1 MLLLP
6 VVMSRKREEAIAAG
20 IHVNDIQHTMK
31 RRTPSHN
38 YCDKGT
44 YMLTLVVDGRM
55 PLFGTLKGNVRLP
68 LSGTLKGDG
77 RMPLSGPLKGD
88 ERMPLSGPLKGD
100 ELASSATADAPR
112 VVLSPLGEAIRDREI
127 AKISAVYP
135 MVEVWK
141 LCIMPDHLHIIVRV
155 KEKLPEGK
163 HLGHV
168 VSGFMTGCTRAWWA
182 LVEEGKMPP
191 FGKPKGTEG
200 SASAPGGSVSL
211 SPASALVAGGSAP
224 PLGASVPSCSVPPGP
239 GSALGAGG
247 SASPLG
253 ASVPAGSASPLGASV
268 PAGSPAGGAS
278 AAPRPSLFEKGYND
292 KILLRPGQLDNW
304 KRYLDD
310 NPRRLAIKRQ
320 CPDYFTIMQHITIG
334 EWSCQM
340 VGNRF
345 LLTVPD
351 RAAVIVH
358 RADSDQE
365 FAQKKARWLALGE
378 MGGVL
383 VSAAVATRE
392 KEVMREAMDRGYRLI
407 LLRENGFPPLYKPAG
422 ESFMACSEGRLL
434 QISPWEYHM
443 QRKTISREQC
453 LILNRLAEEI
463 AGENYDDLGG

>member
-1 MLLLP
+1 
-6 VVMSRKREEAIAAG
+6 MSRKREEAIAAG

-55 PLFGTLKGNVRLP
+55 PLFGALKDDGRLP
-68 LSGTLKGDG
+68 LSGPLKGDG

-88 ERMPLSGPLKGD
+88 GRMPLSGPLKGV
-100 ELASSATADAPR
+100 ELVPSAAADAPR

-200 SASAPGGSVSL
+200 SASAPAGS
-211 SPASALVAGGSAP
+211 ASALAF
-224 PLGASVPSCSVPPGP
+224 GASVPSGSVPPGP

-247 SASPLG
+247 SASPFG
-253 ASVPAGSASPLGASV
+253 ASVPPGSASPLGASV

-383 VSAAVATRE
+383 VSAAIATRE

-463 AGENYDDLGG
+463 AGEN

>member
-1 MLLLP
+1 
-6 VVMSRKREEAIAAG
+6 MSRKREEAIAAG

-88 ERMPLSGPLKGD
+88 ERMPLSGPLKGV
-100 ELASSATADAPR
+100 ELVPSAAADAPR

-200 SASAPGGSVSL
+200 SASAPAGSVSL
-211 SPASALVAGGSAP
+211 SPASALVAGGSA
-224 PLGASVPSCSVPPGP
+224 
-239 GSALGAGG
+239 
-247 SASPLG
+247 SPD
-253 ASVPAGSASPLGASV
+253 SASPLGASV

-383 VSAAVATRE
+383 VSAAIATRE

-463 AGENYDDLGG
+463 AGENYDDLGV

>member
-1 MLLLP
+1 
-6 VVMSRKREEAIAAG
+6 MSRKREEAIAAG

-55 PLFGTLKGNVRLP
+55 PLFGTLKDDGRLP
-68 LSGTLKGDG
+68 LSGPLKGDG
-77 RMPLSGPLKGD
+77 RMPLSGPLKGV
-88 ERMPLSGPLKGD
+88 
-100 ELASSATADAPR
+100 ELVPSAAADAPR

-200 SASAPGGSVSL
+200 SASAPAGS
-211 SPASALVAGGSAP
+211 ASALA
-224 PLGASVPSCSVPPGP
+224 LGASVPSGSVPPGP
-239 GSALGAGG
+239 GSALGAG
-247 SASPLG
+247 
-253 ASVPAGSASPLGASV
+253 GSASPLGASV

-351 RAAVIVH
+351 CAAVIVH

-383 VSAAVATRE
+383 VSAAIATRE

>member
-88 ERMPLSGPLKGD
+88 ERMPLSGPLKDDGRLPLSGPLKGD
-100 ELASSATADAPR
+100 ELASSAAADAPR

-200 SASAPGGSVSL
+200 SA
-211 SPASALVAGGSAP
+211 
-224 PLGASVPSCSVPPGP
+224 
-239 GSALGAGG
+239 LGAGG

-268 PAGSPAGGAS
+268 PPGSPAGGAS

-358 RADSDQE
+358 HADSDQE

-383 VSAAVATRE
+383 VSAAIATRE

>member
-38 YCDKGT
+38 YCDKGI

-55 PLFGTLKGNVRLP
+55 PLFGALKDDGRLP

-77 RMPLSGPLKGD
+77 RMPLSGPLKGV
-88 ERMPLSGPLKGD
+88 
-100 ELASSATADAPR
+100 ELVPSAAADAPR

-200 SASAPGGSVSL
+200 SASAP
-211 SPASALVAGGSAP
+211 
-224 PLGASVPSCSVPPGP
+224 
-239 GSALGAGG
+239 
-247 SASPLG
+247 
-253 ASVPAGSASPLGASV
+253 AGSASA
-268 PAGSPAGGAS
+268 
-278 AAPRPSLFEKGYND
+278 
-292 KILLRPGQLDNW
+292 
-304 KRYLDD
+304 
-310 NPRRLAIKRQ
+310 
-320 CPDYFTIMQHITIG
+320 
-334 EWSCQM
+334 
-340 VGNRF
+340 
-345 LLTVPD
+345 
-351 RAAVIVH
+351 
-358 RADSDQE
+358 
-365 FAQKKARWLALGE
+365 LALG
-378 MGGVL
+378 G
-383 VSAAVATRE
+383 
-392 KEVMREAMDRGYRLI
+392 
-407 LLRENGFPPLYKPAG
+407 LR
-422 ESFMACSEGRLL
+422 
-434 QISPWEYHM
+434 SPWLRSVRPWLRFRCWWLRFAFWGLRSPWLRFAFGGLRARWFSSGRCFRCPSSVPLRKGL
-443 QRKTISREQC
+443 QRQDPSSSWT
-453 LILNRLAEEI
+453 A
-463 AGENYDDLGG
+463 

>member
-68 LSGTLKGDG
+68 LSGTLKGD
-77 RMPLSGPLKGD
+77 

-100 ELASSATADAPR
+100 ELVPSAAADAPR

-200 SASAPGGSVSL
+200 SALGAG
-211 SPASALVAGGSAP
+211 ASALA
-224 PLGASVPSCSVPPGP
+224 LGASVPP
-239 GSALGAGG
+239 
-247 SASPLG
+247 
-253 ASVPAGSASPLGASV
+253 GSASPLGASV

-320 CPDYFTIMQHITIG
+320 CPDYFTIMQHITID

-358 RADSDQE
+358 HADSDQE

-383 VSAAVATRE
+383 VSAAIATRE

>member
-1 MLLLP
+1 
-6 VVMSRKREEAIAAG
+6 MSRKREEAIAAG

-55 PLFGTLKGNVRLP
+55 PLFGALKDDGRLP
-68 LSGTLKGDG
+68 LSDPLKGDG

-88 ERMPLSGPLKGD
+88 ELV
-100 ELASSATADAPR
+100 SSATADAPR

-200 SASAPGGSVSL
+200 SASPPGGSVSL

-224 PLGASVPSCSVPPGP
+224 P
-239 GSALGAGG
+239 
-247 SASPLG
+247 
-253 ASVPAGSASPLGASV
+253 GSASPLGASV

-358 RADSDQE
+358 HADSDQE

-383 VSAAVATRE
+383 VSAAIATRE

-422 ESFMACSEGRLL
+422 ESFRACSEGRLL

>member
-1 MLLLP
+1 
-6 VVMSRKREEAIAAG
+6 
-20 IHVNDIQHTMK
+20 
-31 RRTPSHN
+31 
-38 YCDKGT
+38 
-44 YMLTLVVDGRM
+44 
-55 PLFGTLKGNVRLP
+55 
-68 LSGTLKGDG
+68 
-77 RMPLSGPLKGD
+77 
-88 ERMPLSGPLKGD
+88 
-100 ELASSATADAPR
+100 
-112 VVLSPLGEAIRDREI
+112 
-127 AKISAVYP
+127 
-135 MVEVWK
+135 
-141 LCIMPDHLHIIVRV
+141 
-155 KEKLPEGK
+155 
-163 HLGHV
+163 
-168 VSGFMTGCTRAWWA
+168 
-182 LVEEGKMPP
+182 MPP

-200 SASAPGGSVSL
+200 SASPPAGS
-211 SPASALVAGGSAP
+211 ASALA
-224 PLGASVPSCSVPPGP
+224 LGASVPP
-239 GSALGAGG
+239 GS
-247 SASPLG
+247 
-253 ASVPAGSASPLGASV
+253 VSPLGASV

-383 VSAAVATRE
+383 VSAAIATRE

-463 AGENYDDLGG
+463 AGENYDDLGV

>member
-1 MLLLP
+1 
-6 VVMSRKREEAIAAG
+6 MSRKREEAIAAG

-44 YMLTLVVDGRM
+44 YMLTLVVDGRI

-77 RMPLSGPLKGD
+77 RMPLSGTLKGD

-100 ELASSATADAPR
+100 ELVPSAAADAPR

-182 LVEEGKMPP
+182 LVEEGKMPS

-200 SASAPGGSVSL
+200 SASPPAGSASL
-211 SPASALVAGGSAP
+211 SPASALGAGGSVSP
-224 PLGASVPSCSVPPGP
+224 FGASVPPGSVPPGP
-239 GSALGAGG
+239 GSALGAG
-247 SASPLG
+247 
-253 ASVPAGSASPLGASV
+253 GSASPLGASV

-383 VSAAVATRE
+383 VSAAIAARE